1 MSGGQLIAGVGI
13 MALGVLTAGL
23 LMNAMRGS
31 SDLVAKAHAGFDSFN
46 IF

>member
-1 MSGGQLIAGVGI
+1 MSSGQLIAGVSI

-23 LMNAMRGS
+23 IMNAMRGS
-31 SDLVAKAHAGFDSFN
+31 SDLIAKAHAGFDSFN